1 MDHNKLIHQLLRY
14 TLLLKSKY
22 DCNITAAAAESKFFN
37 LDLDF
42 FEVFSINLR
51 FASTEENLSSI
62 ISTLIET
69 FFLSSVANFL
79 TFLAC

>member
-42 FEVFSINLR
+42 FEVFSIIFSLNLILIQISNEYFLDYDFVSQR
-51 FASTEENLSSI
+51 SNYVI
-62 ISTLIET
+62 IIEI
-69 FFLSSVANFL
+69 
-79 TFLAC
+79 